1 MYNYKTKLPGID
13 RSSDGNKMGRAN
25 SSALQKGTRE
35 YTNVGSTPNKFLP
48 GMGLVGKAA
57 KAIAPGAVERMKGT
71 KLGGIVG
78 KFMGM

>member
-1 MYNYKTKLPGID
+1 MHNYKTKLPGID

-35 YTNVGSTPNKFLP
+35 YTNVGSSPNKFM
-48 GMGLVGKAA
+48 GMGLMGKAA
-57 KAIAPGAVERMKGT
+57 KAIAPGAVEKMKGT

>member
-57 KAIAPGAVERMKGT
+57 QAIAPGAVDKMKGT
-71 KLGGIVG
+71 KLGGMLG
-78 KFMGM
+78 KFMGI